1 MGGWG
6 MEEGV
11 PPPPAENLFMPPTP
25 RKILPQV
32 DSPHHQQI
40 LSLQRLILPPAK
52 LNISLLGAW
61 GDGGIEGGVPS
72 QLPGKYLPQVDS
84 PPPPN
89 LYLPTKG

>member
-11 PPPPAENLFMPPTP
+11 SPPAENLFMPPTP

-40 LSLQRLILPPAK
+40 FIPPK
-52 LNISLLGAW
+52 
-61 GDGGIEGGVPS
+61 
-72 QLPGKYLPQVDS
+72 VDS
-84 PPPPN
+84 PPCQTK
-89 LYLPTKG
+89 YFPTGGMGGWGD